1 MAMSELCNSDVITLE
16 RNSTI
21 AQAAKLMRQHH
32 VGAVIIVEMKDGRRS
47 PVGVVTDRDIVVEL
61 VATELDPDVI
71 TVGDIM
77 VHTLVSISE
86 KSGLL
91 EAIRLMADKGV
102 RRLPVTDEKGALV
115 GIATL
120 DDMLLLLTK
129 ELGALS
135 KLVEREQKNEAKKRR

>member
-1 MAMSELCNSDVITLE
+1 MAMSELCNPDVITLE

-32 VGAVIIVEMKDGRRS
+32 VGAVIVVEMKDGRRS
-47 PVGVVTDRDIVVEL
+47 PVGIVTDRDIVVEL

-115 GIATL
+115 GIVAL

>member
-1 MAMSELCNSDVITLE
+1 MAMSELCNPDVITLE

-32 VGAVIIVEMKDGRRS
+32 VGAVIVVEMKDGRRS

>member
-1 MAMSELCNSDVITLE
+1 MAMSELCNPDVITLE

-32 VGAVIIVEMKDGRRS
+32 VGAVIVVEMKDGRRS

-115 GIATL
+115 GIVAL

>member
-115 GIATL
+115 GIVAL

>member
-120 DDMLLLLTK
+120 DDILLLLTK

>member
-32 VGAVIIVEMKDGRRS
+32 VGAVIVVEMKDGRRS

-115 GIATL
+115 GIVAL

>member
-1 MAMSELCNSDVITLE
+1 
-16 RNSTI
+16 
-21 AQAAKLMRQHH
+21 MRQHH
-32 VGAVIIVEMKDGRRS
+32 VGAVIVVEMKDGRRS

-115 GIATL
+115 GIVAL

>member
-1 MAMSELCNSDVITLE
+1 MAMSELCNPDVITLE

-32 VGAVIIVEMKDGRRS
+32 VGAVIVVEMKEGRRS

-115 GIATL
+115 GIVAL

>member
-1 MAMSELCNSDVITLE
+1 MAMNDICNPDVITLE

-21 AQAAKLMRQHH
+21 SQAAKLMRQHH
-32 VGAVIIVEMKDGRRS
+32 IGAVVVVEMKNGRRA
-47 PVGVVTDRDIVVEL
+47 PIGVVTDRDIVVEL

-77 VHTLVSISE
+77 AHTLVSINE
-86 KSGLL
+86 KSGLF

-102 RRLPVTDEKGALV
+102 RRLPVTDEKGGLA
-115 GIATL
+115 GIVAL

-129 ELGALS
+129 ELSALS
-135 KLVEREQKNEAKKRR
+135 KLVEREQKSEAKKRH

>member
-1 MAMSELCNSDVITLE
+1 MAMNDICNPDVITLE

-21 AQAAKLMRQHH
+21 SQAAKLMRQHH
-32 VGAVIIVEMKDGRRS
+32 VGAVVVVEMKNGRRS
-47 PVGVVTDRDIVVEL
+47 PIGVVTDRDIVVEL

-77 VHTLVSISE
+77 AHTLVSINE
-86 KSGLL
+86 KSGLF

-102 RRLPVTDEKGALV
+102 RRLPVTDEKGGLA
-115 GIATL
+115 GIVAL

-129 ELGALS
+129 ELSALS
-135 KLVEREQKNEAKKRR
+135 KLVEREQKSEAKKRH

>member
-32 VGAVIIVEMKDGRRS
+32 VGAVIVVEMKDGRRS
-47 PVGVVTDRDIVVEL
+47 PVGIVTDRDIVVEL

-115 GIATL
+115 GIVAL

>member
-32 VGAVIIVEMKDGRRS
+32 VGAVIVVEMKDGRRS
-47 PVGVVTDRDIVVEL
+47 PVGIVTDRDIVVEL

-120 DDMLLLLTK
+120 DDILLLLTK

>member
-1 MAMSELCNSDVITLE
+1 MAMSELCNPDVITLE

-32 VGAVIIVEMKDGRRS
+32 VGAVIVVEMKDGRRS
-47 PVGVVTDRDIVVEL
+47 PVGIVTDRDIVVEL

-120 DDMLLLLTK
+120 DDILLLLTK